1 MDTKLRKTYFYI
13 GLIIPIIVYIP
24 IFILQDDSILPI
36 LDFLDGEYGWLKVLK
51 DENLLFVILLP
62 SSMQLVNHIN
72 FFHCKLL

>member
-36 LDFLDGEYGWLKVLK
+36 LDFLDGEYGWLK
-51 DENLLFVILLP
+51 
-62 SSMQLVNHIN
+62 S
-72 FFHCKLL
+72 